1 MSNPTSEAL
10 VTLGRLYVRSAPGTF
25 GKGLLAGRYLNP
37 RLRDEPRRRVVETAV
52 GARFAVDTQ
61 DLIMR
66 YLYLFGVWE
75 PRMTQWLRGRLKPG
89 DTFVDVGANIGYF
102 SVLASQLVG
111 PQGRVVAV
119 EASQDFT
126 ERLELNAR
134 LNGCENIRVARTA
147 VSDKQQTLTF
157 VLASNANMGA
167 NSIVPWDGPVQS
179 RFEIEAFPLPDVLD
193 ADEIAKAR
201 VIKVDVEGAEG
212 SVVRGMAPLLQQL
225 RPDAEVTVEVT
236 PERMAQLGDS
246 VEELLD
252 TMRGA
257 GFHVYRLANEYAAAT
272 YPTALRGPAAVPV
285 RWRGAVTDE
294 SDLIFSRV
302 DAETL
307 P

>member
-1 MSNPTSEAL
+1 MSSPTSEAL
-10 VTLGRLYVRSAPGTF
+10 VTLGRWYVRNAPGTL
-25 GKGLLAGRYLNP
+25 GKGPLAGSWLNEH
-37 RLRDEPRRRVVETAV
+37 LRDEPRRRVTETAV

-61 DLIMR
+61 DLIQR

-75 PRMTQWLRGRLKPG
+75 PRMTQWLRNRLKPG

-111 PQGRVVAV
+111 PAGRVVAV

-126 ERLELNAR
+126 RRLAQNAK
-134 LNGCENIRVARTA
+134 LNGCENIRIAQTA

-157 VLASNANMGA
+157 ILSSNANMGA
-167 NSIVPWDGPVQS
+167 NSIVPWDGPVES
-179 RFEIEAFPLPDVLD
+179 TFAIEAYPLPDVLED
-193 ADEIAKAR
+193 DEIAQAR

-212 SVVRGMAPLLQQL
+212 SVVRGMAPLLDRL

-236 PERMAQLGDS
+236 PERMSQLGDS
-246 VEELLD
+246 VEELLA
-252 TMRGA
+252 TMREH

-272 YPTALRGPAAVPV
+272 YPTALRGPDAVPI
-285 RWRGAVTDE
+285 RWRGPVDSE